1 VPRFPQYFH
10 RPHVLRFP
18 HPPQL
23 TLQNYHRPHVPRFP
37 QYFHR
42 PHVLRFPH
50 PPQLTLQ
57 NYHRP
62 HVPRFPHPELT
73 LQN

>member
-1 VPRFPQYFH
+1 MIHLVQPFFEPF
-10 RPHVLRFP
+10 VLCLPNR
-18 HPPQL
+18 
-23 TLQNYHRPHVPRFP
+23 LQNYHRSHVPRFP